1 MEKMQIQHSNP
12 EGKAF
17 ICSRRRALT
26 WFMMIERT
34 GVKLIMPWGSEA
46 GQSTGDNLSGPFKAG
61 LYV

>member
-1 MEKMQIQHSNP
+1 MVKAMEKMQIQHSNP

-34 GVKLIMPWGSEA
+34 GVKRLLCRGA
-46 GQSTGDNLSGPFKAG
+46 VRRAKAQG
-61 LYV
+61 IT